1 MLRWFCVSTA
11 ILATSV
17 VMPSFVSGE
26 EDHEHEKGPH
36 GGSLV
41 ELGDE
46 EYHAEIVHDEKEG
59 QVTIYILGADAKT
72 AVGIEAKEVAVNSKV
87 KGAGVQIKLKSV
99 PQKKDKAGLSSRFA
113 SKDKE
118 LIELLDNPEASSVL
132 RVSIKG
138 KAYSGKIEH
147 EEDHDEKS
155 KAKKK

>member
-1 MLRWFCVSTA
+1 MLRLICVATA
-11 ILATSV
+11 ILATSTFV
-17 VMPSFVSGE
+17 PSFVSGA

-46 EYHAEIVHDEKEG
+46 EYHAEIVHDEKEE

-72 AVGIEAKEVAVNSKV
+72 AVGIDAKDIAVNSKV
-87 KGAGVQIKLKSV
+87 GGAGVQQKLKPA
-99 PQKKDKAGLSSRFA
+99 PQKKDKSGLSSRFT
-113 SKDKE
+113 SKSKE
-118 LIELLDNPEASSVL
+118 LIELLDNPEAGSVL

-138 KAYSGKIEH
+138 KTYSGKIEH
-147 EEDHDEKS
+147 DDDHDEKP